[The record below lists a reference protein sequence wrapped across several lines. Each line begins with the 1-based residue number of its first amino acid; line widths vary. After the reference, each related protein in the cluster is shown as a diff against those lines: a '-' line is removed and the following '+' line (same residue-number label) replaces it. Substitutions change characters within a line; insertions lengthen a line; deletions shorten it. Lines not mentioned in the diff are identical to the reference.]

1 MLSSS
6 IKQLAKELCG
16 GRSIF
21 FLEGGYNLESLS
33 SSVADTFRAFL
44 DEPSLAAQFDDR
56 GDAARRTD
64 HSMKSWLVLVVC
76 VGHMRS
82 ENEILG
88 QIHATYKKPV

>member
-1 MLSSS
+1 VAFEVLVYRVWYC
-6 IKQLAKELCG
+6 CG
-16 GRSIF
+16 HFPLVNSAEIC
-21 FLEGGYNLESLS
+21 N
-33 SSVADTFRAFL
+33 
-44 DEPSLAAQFDDR
+44 
-56 GDAARRTD
+56 D